1 MPKYKDVIDLYD
13 DRGKKIA
20 SQVPLEAISPL
31 RNAAIQK
38 IASLTKRTVAVSL
51 AGIENSLKT
60 GKMAGDS
67 TMIKGKEIDIPL
79 VKNADKIA
87 ARIKEMVQVYDGDDT
102 VVEVKSGGKN
112 IVVVAPTQRLAAG
125 VEYTTGF
132 TVTAAATVQAI
143 IDEFNVPMY
152 KANMVKGA
160 VWGRYPQTVTFAG
173 ANVKSILEVPQNN
186 EGAGYALRN
195 IMSNH
200 VVALV
205 GRNADRKSV
214 V

>member
-51 AGIENSLKT
+51 AGIENALKT

-67 TMIKGKEIDIPL
+67 TQIKGKEIDIPL

-143 IDEFNVPMY
+143 LDEFKIPRIPSVFP
-152 KANMVKGA
+152 
-160 VWGRYPQTVTFAG
+160 TV
-173 ANVKSILEVPQNN
+173 
-186 EGAGYALRN
+186 
-195 IMSNH
+195 
-200 VVALV
+200 
-205 GRNADRKSV
+205 
-214 V
+214 